1 MLNLFSFIPFIFGGS
16 SVGLTCVVPLRCQLN
31 DLGHIYLIPIVNNF
45 ILYEYIIHNLTV
57 DIYLFNFE
65 RIVLFYPKKQ

>member
-16 SVGLTCVVPLRCQLN
+16 SVGLTWVVPLRCQLN

-45 ILYEYIIHNLTV
+45 ILYEYLSLIH
-57 DIYLFNFE
+57 I
-65 RIVLFYPKKQ
+65 